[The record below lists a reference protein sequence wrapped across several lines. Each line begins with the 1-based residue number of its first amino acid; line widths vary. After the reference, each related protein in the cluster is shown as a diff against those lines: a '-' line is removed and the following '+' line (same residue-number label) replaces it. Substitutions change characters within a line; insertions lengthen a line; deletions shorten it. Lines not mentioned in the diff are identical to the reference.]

1 MLLFQSII
9 VYTLFAWLLAYNA
22 KLSIRDN
29 TVQVHNYGLPKHLWI
44 CLFIFAFI
52 SGIRWYVGVDYPS
65 YLFDYGQMLNG
76 NYQVR
81 SRGIELGF
89 LWLSKLCATL
99 KLHYTLYFA
108 MFASLQ
114 IYFILLAFKQ
124 RRYLLP
130 TMLVVLIMGGY
141 YFSMMNGI
149 RQQLVACSFIWATK
163 FIIEK
168 KKVHY
173 LIWVAIAY
181 QMHHSVL
188 LLVPT
193 YFLVYDKT
201 KWNKMKLNILV
212 FVFCFFMGNTPYW
225 IGKVMVFSDVL
236 TWMGYDNY
244 LSNLTDADTFRS
256 FNFGPRM
263 IVVLS
268 TYIFCII
275 NYNKVSLYFK
285 DRAFDLYF
293 KLFMIGCCGYY
304 LFINTTL
311 VFLRPIEYFTI
322 FALPVCAY
330 TLIYLK
336 RKNALYFYVMA
347 FCAMAF
353 TFLSC
358 YADNNVIE
366 EERRMQLF
374 QFCFDHWNGI

>member
-1 MLLFQSII
+1 
-9 VYTLFAWLLAYNA
+9 
-22 KLSIRDN
+22 
-29 TVQVHNYGLPKHLWI
+29 
-44 CLFIFAFI
+44 
-52 SGIRWYVGVDYPS
+52 
-65 YLFDYGQMLNG
+65 
-76 NYQVR
+76 
-81 SRGIELGF
+81 
-89 LWLSKLCATL
+89 
-99 KLHYTLYFA
+99 

-124 RRYLLP
+124 RQYLLP

-163 FIIEK
+163 YILEK

-173 LIWVAIAY
+173 LIWVAVAY
-181 QMHHSVL
+181 LMHHSVL
-188 LLVPT
+188 LLVPI
-193 YFLVYDKT
+193 FLLAYDKT
-201 KWNKMKLNILV
+201 KWTNTKLNISIFIFCILIGNVPFWINKVLV
-212 FVFCFFMGNTPYW
+212 FSNLL
-225 IGKVMVFSDVL
+225 S
-236 TWMGYDNY
+236 WMGYDNY
-244 LSNLTDADTFRS
+244 LENLTDSDTFRS

-263 IVVLS
+263 IVVLA

-322 FALPVCAY
+322 FALPVCTY
-330 TLIYLK
+330 TLMYLK
-336 RKNALYFYVMA
+336 RKNALYFYLMV

-358 YADNNVIE
+358 YADYNVAE
-366 EERRMQLF
+366 EDRRMQLF
-374 QFCFDHWNGI
+374 QFCFDHWDGI